1 MLENCFSKAESRKQI
16 LEIWQKL
23 SERDVAF
30 CYPLGKI
37 TVQNRPLKRQNLL
50 YNILRTAVAMSNTA

>member
-37 TVQNRPLKRQNLL
+37 TVQKLLQSLKYV
-50 YNILRTAVAMSNTA
+50 YNILRTAVTKSNIS